1 MKLTKNQRRT
11 RIKNR
16 IRKIVSGTEAQPRLS
31 VFRSNKEIYAQLI
44 DDVSGSTIVSSSSTE
59 KEISKTKG
67 NKTETASLV
76 GKKLAEKAVSKGIK
90 QVSFDRSGY
99 LYHGRVK
106 SLADSMRF
114 KNIPCDVIW
123 MDIDYMQDFRI
134 FTFDSISLV
143 FIS

>member
-1 MKLTKNQRRT
+1 MSNKSDAKRSK
-11 RIKNR
+11 IKKR
-16 IRKIVSGTEAQPRLS
+16 IRRIVFGSQERPRLS
-31 VFRSNKEIYAQLI
+31 VFRSNKEIYAQVI
-44 DDVSGSTIVSSSSTE
+44 DDVSGNTIVSSSSAE

-106 SLADSMRF
+106 SLADGAREGGLKF
-114 KNIPCDVIW
+114 
-123 MDIDYMQDFRI
+123 
-134 FTFDSISLV
+134 
-143 FIS
+143 